1 MIRPAAA
8 EITAQLDHFAPRIP
22 VLVELAL
29 GDVPVGAPIIH
40 ARGTRVFSDV
50 FGADVLFGVRGN
62 TTGYESALDQGVDVL
77 QCDRPEAA
85 LQVLRGRGL
94 R

>member
-8 EITAQLDHFAPRIP
+8 EVTAQLDHFAPRIP

-40 ARGTRVFSDV
+40 ARG
-50 FGADVLFGVRGN
+50 
-62 TTGYESALDQGVDVL
+62 
-77 QCDRPEAA
+77 
-85 LQVLRGRGL
+85 LR
-94 R
+94 